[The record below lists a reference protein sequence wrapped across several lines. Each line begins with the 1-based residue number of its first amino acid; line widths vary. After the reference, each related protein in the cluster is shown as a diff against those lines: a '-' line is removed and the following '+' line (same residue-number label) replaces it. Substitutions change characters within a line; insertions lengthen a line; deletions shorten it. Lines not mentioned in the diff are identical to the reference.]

1 MLNELDPQVKAL
13 LEQFQANAAQHPA
26 PATPLSAKE
35 KIIALRQM
43 MGASAARRY
52 PAESVSRTEDF
63 AIPGPAGKIPVRLY
77 VPPRGL
83 RGKNWEPECDPQ
95 RHLRPLI
102 LPHTHLLHHAEDRE
116 VEGKCAEGT
125 PGSTCNALDA
135 QPRTANTTGKS

>member
-43 MGASAARRY
+43 MGAFAALNY

-63 AIPGPAGKIPVRLY
+63 AIPGPAGKIPVRLSVWSLNHQGLAFDRWIQCWVRKVDVY
-77 VPPRGL
+77 VR
-83 RGKNWEPECDPQ
+83 
-95 RHLRPLI
+95 
-102 LPHTHLLHHAEDRE
+102 
-116 VEGKCAEGT
+116 
-125 PGSTCNALDA
+125 
-135 QPRTANTTGKS
+135 